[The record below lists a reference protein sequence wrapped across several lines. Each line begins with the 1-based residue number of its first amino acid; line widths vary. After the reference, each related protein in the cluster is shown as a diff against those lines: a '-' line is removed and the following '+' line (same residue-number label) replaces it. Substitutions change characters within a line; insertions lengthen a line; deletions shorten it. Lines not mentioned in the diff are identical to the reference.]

1 MTKQA
6 ATKSAKKKA
15 AKPTVKAKAKPK
27 KSAKAATAVATTA
40 AAPAPRPMDFDG
52 FMQKFRQS
60 TNVAKLDKATSM
72 LRAERFRLYAKVEA
86 GHLVGVV
93 KSQTDPDLVYS
104 CRLAS
109 DGTYGC
115 GTQNLRAC
123 GGLQGSPCKH
133 LLVLIVGLAKAG
145 ELDPTTGHAW
155 SQATRGKQPVFDK
168 DALSETFLKYKG
180 AEAGEI
186 DWRPT
191 ETIPEDFY
199 AM

>member
-1 MTKQA
+1 MAKHAT
-6 ATKSAKKKA
+6 TKSAKKKA
-15 AKPTVKAKAKPK
+15 AKPAKAKAKPK
-27 KSAKAATAVATTA
+27 KSAKSATANATP
-40 AAPAPRPMDFDG
+40 APAAQPMDFDG
-52 FMQKFRQS
+52 FMQKLRQA
-60 TNVAKLDKATSM
+60 TDAGKLEKATSM
-72 LRAERFRLYAKVEA
+72 LRAERFRLYTKVEA
-86 GHLVGVV
+86 NHLVGVV
-93 KSQTDPDLVYS
+93 KSQTNPDLVYS
-104 CRLAS
+104 CRLGS

-115 GTQNLRAC
+115 GTQNLRSC

-145 ELDPTTGHAW
+145 ELDPAMAHAW
-155 SQATRGKQPVFDK
+155 TQAARGKQPLFDK

>member
-1 MTKQA
+1 MKRFEKVTD
-6 ATKSAKKKA
+6 SAKLSK
-15 AKPTVKAKAKPK
+15 
-27 KSAKAATAVATTA
+27 ATA
-40 AAPAPRPMDFDG
+40 M
-52 FMQKFRQS
+52 
-60 TNVAKLDKATSM
+60 LKA
-72 LRAERFRLYAKVEA
+72 EKFRLYAKVEA
-86 GHLVGVV
+86 DHLVGVV
-93 KSQTDPDLVYS
+93 KSQTNPDLVYS
-104 CRLAS
+104 CRLGS
-109 DGTYGC
+109 DGKYSC

-133 LLVLIVGLAKAG
+133 LLVLIVGLSNAG
-145 ELDPTTGHAW
+145 ELDPATAHDWT
-155 SQATRGKQPVFDK
+155 QAARKKQPVFDK